1 MADHRKTHR
10 PILITSL
17 EILSPD
23 GGKKMD
29 GFSLDVNSR
38 GMRIYTDRPLSPEK
52 CITLKMTFQTM
63 GGEEVNETLS
73 ARVKWCKPESGMYA
87 AGIEFVDIDPKKNL
101 EFLRFLTRMRAQ
113 SRS

>member
-17 EILSPD
+17 DITLPD
-23 GGKKMD
+23 GGETMD

-38 GMRIYTDRPLSPEK
+38 GMRIYIDQFLSPGK
-52 CITLKMTFQTM
+52 QITLKMTFQAT
-63 GGEEVNETLS
+63 GGEEIDETLT
-73 ARVKWCKPESGMYA
+73 AMVKWCKPESGMYA
-87 AGIEFVDIDPKKNL
+87 AGIEFVNINPKENL
-101 EFLRFLTRMRAQ
+101 EFLRFLTRIRAQ